1 MVEKSWLAHRAAPL
15 LFTLAILMTACS
27 APRADEQAIR
37 TLLNERHQALTSR
50 DFTRYRTII
59 SPAYQDK
66 GQDYAAKTAEL
77 ANILTSWDR
86 IERQSDPP
94 VIRINGTTASSSAC
108 YRLRVTRQGKT
119 LELAGEETL
128 RLLREPDGWKIIGGL

>member
-1 MVEKSWLAHRAAPL
+1 MRTALSILLTLPL
-15 LFTLAILMTACS
+15 FLVACS
-27 APRADEQAIR
+27 APNADEQAIR

-59 SPAYQDK
+59 SPTYQDK

-94 VIRINGTTASSSAC
+94 VIRIKGTTASSSAC
-108 YRLRVTRQGKT
+108 YRLRVARQGKT
-119 LELAGEETL
+119 LELTGEETL
-128 RLLREPDGWKIIGGL
+128 RLQRGPNGWKIIGGL